1 MVHDDLLL
9 ALQLLMIRMRR
20 TKRLQYFV
28 GILTVYVVLKIFFQ
42 TSPTLFTVSFTRNR
56 ASLVAFLTAIIMV
69 ALNKI
74 HRNYRISGQQLITML
89 GPLNQQEAAI
99 VQQFKRC

>member
-1 MVHDDLLL
+1 MHEDLLL

-28 GILTVYVVLKIFFQ
+28 GIITVYVVLKIFFQ
-42 TSPTLFTVSFTRNR
+42 ATPTLFAVSFTRTR
-56 ASLVAFLTAIIMV
+56 ASLVAFLTVIIMI
-69 ALNKI
+69 ALNRI
-74 HRNYRISGQQLITML
+74 RRNYRVSGQQLISML